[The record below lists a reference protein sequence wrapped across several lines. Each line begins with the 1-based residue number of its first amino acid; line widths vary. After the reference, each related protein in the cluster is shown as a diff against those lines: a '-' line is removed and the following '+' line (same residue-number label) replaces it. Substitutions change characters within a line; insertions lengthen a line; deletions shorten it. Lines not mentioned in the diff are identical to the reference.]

1 MNKTRVV
8 MRRAAMTLGG
18 IAIIAAGAATV
29 TAAPTTTTNQTS
41 PIPVGEPTGQ
51 GSPPLNP
58 CTLVTLSAAQ
68 GVVHAIGS
76 ASEAPLGPTCI
87 FKRGDAKP
95 SIRLTLGLMN
105 FAKVTEGIN
114 NSTPVTVGK
123 YSGACGTRGPETLYL
138 SLGSN
143 RVLNVI
149 APCGIAKAL
158 AAIAASKL

>member
-1 MNKTRVV
+1 MNNTRL
-8 MRRAAMTLGG
+8 MRRAAMALAG

-41 PIPVGEPTGQ
+41 ATPVGEPTGRS
-51 GSPPLNP
+51 SPPLNP

-76 ASEAPLGPTCI
+76 ATEAPLGPTCI
-87 FKRGDAKP
+87 FKRLDAKR
-95 SIRLTLGLMN
+95 SITLSVGPMS
-105 FAKVTEGIN
+105 FAKVTEGIK

-123 YSGACGTRGPETLYL
+123 YSGVCGTRGPETLYL

-149 APCGIAKAL
+149 APCDIAKAL
-158 AAIAASKL
+158 AAIAASNL

>member
-1 MNKTRVV
+1 MNKTRL
-8 MRRAAMTLGG
+8 MRRAAMALAG
-18 IAIIAAGAATV
+18 IAILAAGAATV

-41 PIPVGEPTGQ
+41 PTPVGEPTGQ

-68 GVVHAIGS
+68 GIVPAIGS
-76 ASEAPLGPTCI
+76 ATEAPLGPTCI
-87 FKRGDAKP
+87 FKRGDSKP
-95 SIRLTLGLMN
+95 SITLTVGLMN
-105 FAKVTEGIN
+105 FAKVPGGLL
-114 NSTPVTVGK
+114 NSVPVTVGK
-123 YSGACGTRGPETLYL
+123 YSGVCGTRGRETLYL

-158 AAIAASKL
+158 AAIAASNL